1 MKYQTVA
8 ISDNLLASMNMNVDE
23 IVSSMR
29 REYAVN
35 MYRTGKLTL
44 KQSAELCDMNLYD
57 FMALLS
63 LSNVAVIDY
72 SAEELEKEL
81 AQFYNKF
88 DAS

>member
-29 REYAVN
+29 KEYAVN

-72 SAEELEKEL
+72 SAKELEKEL
-81 AQFYNKF
+81 AQF
-88 DAS
+88 